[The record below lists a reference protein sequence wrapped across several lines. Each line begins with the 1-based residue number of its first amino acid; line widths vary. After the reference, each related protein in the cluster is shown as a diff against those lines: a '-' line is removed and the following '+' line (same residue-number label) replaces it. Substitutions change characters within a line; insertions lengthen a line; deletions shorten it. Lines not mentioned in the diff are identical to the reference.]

1 MAKKNNLT
9 DEEKKAYGEMMEQK
23 KEEFLKS
30 RTEIAET
37 LPLKSDFY
45 KEYLNK
51 LPFVKESCLNTLC
64 IIKAEKKGFRFQ
76 SKRDWIS
83 EMQEIRKGEEP
94 LELLSSESFTGR
106 DGKSHS
112 GYRLI
117 NVYDNT
123 QLERPIEIAFKTW
136 SLDEFASALEES
148 AQHFCTVQTGSIDKP
163 YKLEYPADEKPVITM
178 SEQLDLKSLTGT
190 LLLASA
196 FNEVFLEKIDSHH
209 LKKDVKN
216 VSETAYDA
224 SYMLCVKFL
233 SPDALDGF
241 PVSAERMKGMDVK
254 HINNELKAMRE
265 TYIFLAGSIEY
276 NLNKE
281 TAE

>member
-64 IIKAEKKGFRFQ
+64 IVKAEKKGFRFQ

-178 SEQLDLKSLTGT
+178 SEQLDLKSLTGA

-216 VSETAYDA
+216 VPETAYDA
-224 SYMLCVKFL
+224 SYMLCAKFL
-233 SPDALDGF
+233 GPDALDGF
-241 PVSAERMKGMDVK
+241 PVNAERMKGMDVK

-276 NLNKE
+276 NLKKE
-281 TAE
+281 IEE